1 MKPEIKRYFDQHGD
15 DPRPAMRKALLAE
28 GHSPDEVDAAFLE
41 WDRGTA
47 AGEPETRRGTFDR
60 VATIFHLVGLG
71 WAAYWLLILPDKV
84 AEGRGPTALL
94 VVGIALLIGWVVST
108 FIGRWLLPRTGLGIA
123 LIVPALTALLITLGM
138 FNVMGG
144 RM

>member
-1 MKPEIKRYFDQHGD
+1 MAI
-15 DPRPAMRKALLAE
+15 
-28 GHSPDEVDAAFLE
+28 V
-41 WDRGTA
+41 
-47 AGEPETRRGTFDR
+47 
-60 VATIFHLVGLG
+60 
-71 WAAYWLLILPDKV
+71 
-84 AEGRGPTALL
+84 
-94 VVGIALLIGWVVST
+94 LLIGWVVST